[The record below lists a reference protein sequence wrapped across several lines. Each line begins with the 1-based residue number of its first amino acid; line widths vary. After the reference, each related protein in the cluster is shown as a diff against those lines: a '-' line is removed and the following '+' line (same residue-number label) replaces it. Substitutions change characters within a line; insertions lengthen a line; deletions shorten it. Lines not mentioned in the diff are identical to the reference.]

1 MQLIQLTL
9 SSKSQNY
16 KTSTFNMQST
26 MDMLFSLILM
36 LQFARKYT
44 VITLEYLDGCRVK
57 ILVFIMESSPMLP
70 WCFLRSKVEVL
81 WFSVLLCLDTHI
93 QTA

>member
-1 MQLIQLTL
+1 MYMQLIQLTL

-57 ILVFIMESSPMLP
+57 MSGFHLVWQNMTPMLP
-70 WCFLRSKVEVL
+70 
-81 WFSVLLCLDTHI
+81 
-93 QTA
+93 